1 MKHKKTNKT
10 NEAEQNA
17 DLFFILLF
25 IFSGKIDL
33 KDVKNSAISA
43 FESTTEYASNVYQWT
58 LKQIKS

>member
-17 DLFFILLF
+17 DLFFILF
-25 IFSGKIDL
+25 RFSGKIDL
-33 KDVKNSAISA
+33 KDVKNSASSA